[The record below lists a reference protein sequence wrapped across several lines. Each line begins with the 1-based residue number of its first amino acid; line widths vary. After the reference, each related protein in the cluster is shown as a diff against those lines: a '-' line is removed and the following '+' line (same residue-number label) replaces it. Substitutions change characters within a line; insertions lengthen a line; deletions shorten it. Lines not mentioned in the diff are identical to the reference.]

1 MLDDI
6 FEPSARRV
14 AQMRKIAMKAN
25 IPTEFA
31 DIVAS
36 APKMTTTRFE
46 EISAMVGETLELTGD
61 RRTSN
66 GIERLLSVEEQRAG
80 LEALLL
86 AIPKSGDIDVDE
98 LGKLMMGA
106 ALDKR
111 ADRHRKEE
119 EGQVRHHF
127 GSSMDG
133 MHGWNGVGNSWEGGQ
148 GFVAKMS
155 EGLAARMN
163 PAQATAMGRAAAQFS
178 IAEIAMQSCRNAG
191 LKPFDHAEAIRMAL
205 HTTSDFP
212 LIIDGAMSNDVARQ
226 VEQRMPDLVRASH
239 EVAREDYRS
248 GKALSLS
255 ASGMPQEIVE
265 GGEIKFVTMEEKGEV
280 LPTVRDFASGFNISN
295 QALQNDSTAVRLM
308 SGISGKMTEG
318 AIERLRQVLL
328 APIEANSGN
337 GQFMADTMTMFHADH
352 GNLAGTGATIS
363 ITSLTEAR
371 LALRK
376 MKGLKGEL
384 RPVDPWALIVPAELE
399 TAAQQ
404 VVAQINAAKSDDVN
418 PFSGSLE
425 IIVEPG
431 LSDDAAWYLIG
442 NPARHDGLAHAFLDG
457 QRNPRVESR
466 AGWNTLG
473 MEFRL
478 TWALDA
484 KFIETATWFRNPG
497 A

>member
-25 IPTEFA
+25 IPAEFA
-31 DIVAS
+31 DMVANS
-36 APKMTTTRFE
+36 PKMTAARFD
-46 EISAMVGETLELTGD
+46 EISARIGELLDFTSERIQSRNMEPLLT
-61 RRTSN
+61 
-66 GIERLLSVEEQRAG
+66 VEEQRAG
-80 LEALLL
+80 VEAMLS
-86 AIPKSGDIDVDE
+86 AIPKNGDIDVD
-98 LGKLMMGA
+98 KLCEILMTTA
-106 ALDKR
+106 HDLRVARLN
-111 ADRHRKEE
+111 
-119 EGQVRHHF
+119 EGQTLHHF

-133 MHGWNGVGNSWEGGQ
+133 LHGLNMVGRSWEGGH

-155 EGLAARMN
+155 EGLAARLN
-163 PAQATAMGRAAAQFS
+163 PKEATAMGRAAAQFT

-226 VEQRMPDLVRASH
+226 IEQRMPDLVRASH
-239 EVAREDYRS
+239 EVRREDYRS
-248 GKALSLS
+248 GNALSLS
-255 ASGMPQEIVE
+255 ASGMPQEVLE
-265 GGEIKFVTMEEKGEV
+265 GGEIKFVTLEEKGEA

-295 QALQNDSTAVRLM
+295 QALQNDSTALRLM

-328 APIEANSGN
+328 APIAANSGN
-337 GQFMADTMTMFHADH
+337 GQFMADGKTMFHVDH

-363 ITSLTEAR
+363 IDTISAAR
-371 LALRK
+371 LSMRK
-376 MKGLKGEL
+376 QKGLKGEL
-384 RPVDPWALIVPAELE
+384 RPVDPWALLVPAELE

-418 PFSGSLE
+418 PFSGTLE

-431 LSDDAAWYLIG
+431 LTDAAAWYLIG
-442 NPARHDGLAHAFLDG
+442 NPTRYDGLAHAFLDG

-484 KFIETATWFRNPG
+484 RFIETATWFRNPG

>member
-14 AQMRKIAMKAN
+14 AQMRKIAMKAK

-31 DIVAS
+31 DMVAN

-46 EISAMVGETLELTGD
+46 EISAMVGEALELTGD

-66 GIERLLSVEEQRAG
+66 GIERMLSVEEQRAG

-111 ADRHRKEE
+111 ADRHLKEE
-119 EGQVRHHF
+119 EGQTRHHF

-133 MHGWNGVGNSWEGGQ
+133 LHGINMVGHSWEGGH

-155 EGLAARMN
+155 QGLAARMN

-178 IAEIAMQSCRNAG
+178 IAEIAMQACRNAG
-191 LKPFDHAEAIRMAL
+191 LKPFDHAEAIRMAA

-212 LIIDGAMSNDVARQ
+212 LILDGAISNDVARQ
-226 VEQRMPDLVRASH
+226 IDQRMPDLVRASH
-239 EVAREDYRS
+239 EVRREDYRTGNS
-248 GKALSLS
+248 LSLS
-255 ASGMPQEIVE
+255 ASGMPQEIIE
-265 GGEIKFVTMEEKGEV
+265 NGEIKFVTMEEKGEV

-308 SGISGKMTEG
+308 SGISVKMTEG
-318 AIERLRQVLL
+318 AVERLRHVLL
-328 APIEANSGN
+328 APIEANSGA
-337 GQFMADTMTMFHADH
+337 GQTMSDGNPMFHVSH
-352 GNLAGTGATIS
+352 GNLASTGGVLS
-363 ITSLTEAR
+363 IASLADAR

-384 RPVDPWALIVPAELE
+384 RPVDPWALLVPAELE
-399 TAAQQ
+399 TSAQQ
-404 VVAQINAAKSDDVN
+404 VVAAINAAKSDDVN
-418 PFSGSLE
+418 PFSGTLE

-431 LSDDAAWYLIG
+431 LTDDAAWYLIG
-442 NPARHDGLAHAFLDG
+442 NPTRYDGLAHAFLDG

-473 MEFRL
+473 MELRL

-484 KFIETATWFRNPG
+484 RFIETATWFRNPG
-497 A
+497 L

>member
-25 IPTEFA
+25 IPLEIA
-31 DIVAS
+31 DMAANEPKLTAARFDEAVAVI
-36 APKMTTTRFE
+36 AD
-46 EISAMVGETLELTGD
+46 TLEGWSKGNIANPPHL
-61 RRTSN
+61 N
-66 GIERLLSVEEQRAG
+66 AEERMAGVRAA
-80 LEALLL
+80 LEAIPARGDFDPQSLY
-86 AIPKSGDIDVDE
+86 AIMG
-98 LGKLMMGA
+98 GA
-106 ALDKR
+106 AIDAR
-111 ADRHRKEE
+111 ADRTRKEIE
-119 EGQVRHHF
+119 NQPPHHV

-133 MHGWNGVGNSWEGGQ
+133 LKGFDMIGHSWEGGH

-155 EGLAARMN
+155 EGLAARLN
-163 PAQATAMGRAAAQFS
+163 PKEATAMGRAAAQFT
-178 IAEIAMQSCRNAG
+178 IAEIAMQVCRNAG
-191 LKPFDHAEAIRMAL
+191 LKPFDHAEAIRMAA

-212 LIIDGAMSNDVARQ
+212 LIIEGAISNDVARQ
-226 VEQRMPDLVRASH
+226 IEQRMPDLVRASH

-248 GKALSLS
+248 GNALSLS
-255 ASGMPQEIVE
+255 ASGMPQEVLE
-265 GGEIKFVTMEEKGEV
+265 GGEIKFVTLEEKGEA

-295 QALQNDSTAVRLM
+295 QALQNDSTALRLM

-318 AIERLRQVLL
+318 AIERLRHVLL
-328 APIEANSGN
+328 APIQANSGN
-337 GQFMADTMTMFHADH
+337 GQFMADGKTMFHLDH
-352 GNLAGTGATIS
+352 GNLAATGATITIDTVS
-363 ITSLTEAR
+363 AAR
-371 LALRK
+371 LSMRK
-376 MKGLKGEL
+376 QKGLKGEL
-384 RPVDPWALIVPAELE
+384 RPVDPWALVVPAELE

-418 PFSGSLE
+418 PFSGTLE

-431 LSDDAAWYLIG
+431 LTDDAAWYLIG
-442 NPARHDGLAHAFLDG
+442 NPTRYDGLAHAFLEG

-484 KFIETATWFRNPG
+484 RFIETATWFRNPG